1 MKAILGLLVLAA
13 ALRPEPAWAASAF
26 NTDSSAIL
34 AAARANAA
42 GVPAVQGGLSATS
55 ALSLP
60 SGMIPPDL
68 MDNIKKTL
76 RNVTGNAFS
85 SAEIDELAKMIVGTI
100 SVSPFATVNLAD
112 VMKLGSVN
120 PNAKPMVLT
129 GAQAQVIDKIFQS
142 IGEDQLTPQDQGLYA
157 RAQAEWAKVRSNG
170 TVVVKG

>member
-13 ALRPEPAWAASAF
+13 ALRPEPARAASAF
-26 NTDSSAIL
+26 DTDSSAIL

-42 GVPAVQGGLSATS
+42 SVPAVQAGLSAPS

-60 SGMIPPDL
+60 FVMVPPDL

-85 SAEIDELAKMIVGTI
+85 TAEIDELAKMVAGTI
-100 SVSPFATVNLAD
+100 SVNPFATVSVAD
-112 VMKLGSVN
+112 VMQLGSVDS
-120 PNAKPMVLT
+120 NAKPMVLT
-129 GAQAQVIDKIFQS
+129 GSQARVIDKIFQS